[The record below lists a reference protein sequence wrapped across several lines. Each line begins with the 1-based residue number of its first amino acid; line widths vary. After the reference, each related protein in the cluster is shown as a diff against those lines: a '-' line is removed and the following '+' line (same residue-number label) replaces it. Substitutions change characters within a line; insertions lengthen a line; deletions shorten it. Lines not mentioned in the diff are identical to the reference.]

1 MSHHLLRSV
10 ASVVSVMAAGLASS
24 ATATAVDF
32 PLVRTQEA
40 TIARIHAA
48 MEAGEL
54 SCRELV
60 QMYLDRI
67 EVYDR
72 RGPALRAIVR
82 VNPNAMARAEAL
94 DAVFSRGERAGPLHC
109 IPMIVKDN
117 YDTADMPTTAGS
129 RSLETSV
136 PPDDAYQVL
145 KIREAGAIVLA
156 KSNMAEFAFSAYETL
171 SSMVPGHTLNP
182 YALDRV
188 PAGSSGGTAAAVA
201 ASFGAVGLGT
211 DTGNSIRGPS
221 SHASLVGIRSTMG
234 LTSRDGIVPLNLSRD
249 IGGPIARTVR
259 DAVLVFDVLAGHDPA
274 DESTAPA
281 RDRAEADY
289 ARYLVRDG
297 LQGARVGVLRQL
309 IQDTADPDVISLFDQ
324 ALADMREQGA
334 VIVDPVDIP
343 GFDPE
348 PPRISGCNYFKFDL
362 NAYLA
367 GLGPGAPVTSLD
379 GIIESRKFHPSI
391 EKRLLDAQAIE
402 LAPPDNPACREVDR
416 RAAQLRESVRQAFA
430 ASGVDTLVY
439 PTWSNP
445 PRLLGDLVTPH
456 GNNSPRLSP
465 PTGFPAV
472 TVPMGFT
479 RGRFPAGVQL
489 LGLPW
494 SEGALIKVAYA
505 YEQATQHRR
514 PPASTPPLR

>member
-402 LAPPDNPACREVDR
+402 LAVERSGQYGSCTLSIRRSHHIACLAVFLERATAQGRMVILASSDPAN
-416 RAAQLRESVRQAFA
+416 
-430 ASGVDTLVY
+430 SGVAPYGGRRQLYTPNPIAIGI
-439 PTWSNP
+439 PTDDAPVLIDISASI
-445 PRLLGDLVTPH
+445 T
-456 GNNSPRLSP
+456 
-465 PTGFPAV
+465 T
-472 TVPMGFT
+472 
-479 RGRFPAGVQL
+479 
-489 LGLPW
+489 LGLCTRLNA
-494 SEGALIKVAYA
+494 EG
-505 YEQATQHRR
+505 RR
-514 PPASTPPLR
+514 LEHP